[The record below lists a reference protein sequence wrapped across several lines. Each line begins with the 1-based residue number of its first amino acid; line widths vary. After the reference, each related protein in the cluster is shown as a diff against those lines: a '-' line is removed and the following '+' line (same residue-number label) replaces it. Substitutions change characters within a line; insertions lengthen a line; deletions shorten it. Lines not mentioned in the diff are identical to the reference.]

1 MADILLSCPES
12 LAPTPAGVGIRFLE
26 LARVLVRSGFAV
38 TLLTPDG
45 NCGEAGIVCEKTS
58 PHTIRDF
65 SARSAVAIVQGHAA
79 NDFFAH
85 RTPVPTVVDLYDPF
99 IVENFQYFE
108 SLGPQVFENDLRTL
122 NSSLAHGDFFLCAS
136 EAQRQF
142 YLGALV
148 STGRLDPTRYAADV
162 TCRSLID
169 VVPFGVPP
177 VVEGAP
183 SRERQRVLFGGIY
196 DWYDPLLAIEAVGE
210 ARRRRLAAL
219 TLTFNR
225 HPNAAI
231 TPQSKLAAAEK
242 AASGNDFV
250 DFSPW
255 VPYDKRLSQYREHS
269 VALLTFEPS
278 LETDLA
284 MRTRIFDYLW
294 AGLPV
299 ITSSAPGTD
308 GIIERYA
315 AGLIVNRRSAS
326 AFAEALESL
335 LLDGSR
341 YAQAVNGAK
350 EWAAGHGW
358 DRVAEPLIRFCEAPR
373 FDSAHSISRGERSK
387 GWTQRIKNVLGG
399 SH

>member
-1 MADILLSCPES
+1 MADVLLSCPES

-45 NCGEAGIVCEKTS
+45 RCGEPGILCEKTS
-58 PHTIRDF
+58 PEAIRDF
-65 SARSAVAIVQGHAA
+65 SARSSVAIVQGHAA

-85 RTPVPTVVDLYDPF
+85 RTPVATVVDLYDPF

-108 SLGPQVFENDLRTL
+108 TLGTQVFENDLRTL
-122 NSSLAHGDFFLCAS
+122 NSSLVQGDFFLCAS

-177 VVEGAP
+177 VVEGEP

-210 ARRRRLAAL
+210 ARRRLLPAL

-225 HPNAAI
+225 HPNATI
-231 TPQSKLAAAEK
+231 TPQSKLKTAEK
-242 AASGNDFV
+242 AASGKDFV
-250 DFSPW
+250 DFSAW
-255 VPYDKRLSQYREHS
+255 VPYEKRLGQYREHS
-269 VALLTFEPS
+269 LALLTFEPS

-284 MRTRIFDYLW
+284 MRTRIFDYMW

-308 GIIERYA
+308 AIIERYA
-315 AGLIVNRRSAS
+315 AGVIVTRQSAS
-326 AFAEALESL
+326 AFADALESL
-335 LLDGSR
+335 LLDESR
-341 YAQAVNGAK
+341 YTEAVNGAK
-350 EWAAGHGW
+350 NWAATHGW
-358 DRVAEPLIRFCEAPR
+358 DRVTEPLIRFCEAPR
-373 FDSAHSISRGERSK
+373 FDSAQPISRGERPR
-387 GWTQRIKNVLGG
+387 GWTQRIKNALGG
-399 SH
+399 RH